1 MRGRWRGEVGD
12 DVRAG
17 FELEVE
23 PVGGRGAGAV
33 PVKRVAVSAHLIFLA
48 ADALAASG
56 GVLLDDMGAEVEEL
70 LEGEQV
76 LVRLLSPLAEAD
88 ENEVFLQVPFLFR
101 ERVEARVL
109 DGDRGLHSKALRTLH
124 LFGGEGTLAVAF
136 REHRGADRL
145 AVRDQRQGQER
156 AHAACSRVC
165 TTYDPPPAP

>member
-1 MRGRWRGEVGD
+1 MRGRRRGDVGD

-17 FELEVE
+17 FELALELV
-23 PVGGRGAGAV
+23 VGRRAGAV
-33 PVKRVAVSAHLIFLA
+33 PVKRVAVAANLIFLA
-48 ADALAASG
+48 ADALAAAG
-56 GVLLDDMGAEVEEL
+56 RVLLDVMGAEVEEL
-70 LEGEQV
+70 LEREQV

-109 DGDRGLHSKALRTLH
+109 DGDRGLQSKALRPLH

-145 AVRDQRQGQER
+145 AIRAHRQGQER
-156 AHAACSRVC
+156 AHPECSRVC